1 MCESDLHNFLLFT
14 DTFIQITSVGYKNI
28 ASGCSNLEHLVVNN
42 CATLRDD
49 CILMLTAKCRNIR
62 SVSFLQTPNITDL
75 SLKALAQH
83 RKLQQIKIEGKFD
96 VIFFIIK
103 CKLMSK
109 EA

>member
-83 RKLQQIKIEGKFD
+83 RKLQQIKIEGKFTSD
-96 VIFFIIK
+96 FHI
-103 CKLMSK
+103 
-109 EA
+109 